1 MVGKKL
7 SIQKMKKKL
16 KKLINLIAG
25 FVVILAFIY
34 HIKNE
39 NWIDAGITV
48 LLFFSIWILP
58 IFVKNMNKL

>member
-1 MVGKKL
+1 
-7 SIQKMKKKL
+7 MKKKL

-25 FVVILAFIY
+25 FVVILVFIY
-34 HIKNE
+34 HINNE

-58 IFVKNMNKL
+58 IFVKYMNKL

>member
-1 MVGKKL
+1 
-7 SIQKMKKKL
+7 MKKKL

-25 FVVILAFIY
+25 FVVILVFIY

-58 IFVKNMNKL
+58 IFVKYMHKL

>member
-25 FVVILAFIY
+25 FVVILVFIY
-34 HIKNE
+34 HINNE

-58 IFVKNMNKL
+58 IFVKYMNKL

>member
-16 KKLINLIAG
+16 KKLIKLIAG
-25 FVVILAFIY
+25 FIIILAFIY
-34 HIKNE
+34 HVKNE
-39 NWIDAGITV
+39 NWIDAVVTA

-58 IFVKNMNKL
+58 IFVKYMNKL

>member
-16 KKLINLIAG
+16 KKLIKLIAG
-25 FVVILAFIY
+25 FIIILAFIY

-39 NWIDAGITV
+39 NWVDAVGTA

-58 IFVKNMNKL
+58 IFVKYMNKL